1 MFVAYLWG
9 IETHKKN
16 KSVVADIEFVAY
28 LWGIE
33 TAHAFSVVYFGGD
46 VCSLP
51 MRDWNEWEISE
62 RFGSFLQFVA
72 YLWGIET
79 ALQQT

>member
-9 IETHKKN
+9 IETVFQGRQIDTRA
-16 KSVVADIEFVAY
+16 SFVAY

-33 TAHAFSVVYFGGD
+33 TLSPASLSASASA

-51 MRDWNEWEISE
+51 MRDWNEKRE
-62 RFGSFLQFVA
+62 R
-72 YLWGIET
+72 
-79 ALQQT
+79 